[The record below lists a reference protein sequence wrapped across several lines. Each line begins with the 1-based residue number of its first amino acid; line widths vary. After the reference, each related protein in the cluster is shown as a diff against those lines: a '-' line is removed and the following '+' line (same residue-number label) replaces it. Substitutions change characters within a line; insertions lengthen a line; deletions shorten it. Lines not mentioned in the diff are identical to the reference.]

1 MKNFC
6 IYIGFFFAPLV
17 HAHGDDS
24 DDDGWIDSVDCAPDD
39 PMIYPGAKETCGHG
53 CFSDQDQ
60 MDNDCDNEIDE
71 EDECSD
77 DLDTSLVLLFP
88 VLLAYRRRQYT
99 L

>member
-6 IYIGFFFAPLV
+6 IITGLFFGPLV

-24 DDDGWIDSVDCAPDD
+24 DDDGWIDSVDCAPED
-39 PMIYPGAKETCGHG
+39 PMIYPGAKEICGHG
-53 CFSDQDQ
+53 CFSVQDEI
-60 MDNDCDNEIDE
+60 DNDCDNKIDE

-77 DLDTSLVLLFP
+77 DLDTSFVLLFP
-88 VLLAYRRRQYT
+88 VLLAFRRRQYT